1 MATTMAIAIAAIG
14 TTTVA
19 TIVATARVAGIEMQ
33 LIAIPTTTE
42 ITPTLH
48 LPAAVAPTAH
58 HQGALVAAVAH
69 QAVVPLALLQ
79 VVADKSI
86 IYSCVN

>member
-19 TIVATARVAGIEMQ
+19 TIVTTARVAGIEMQ

-58 HQGALVAAVAH
+58 HQGALVAVAH

-86 IYSCVN
+86 FYSCVN